1 MVVWGGV
8 CVCVCVCMCVKD
20 LDKFLDG
27 LEDVSVELLHLD
39 GRQVHVTQQT
49 VDDLEQR
56 LLHAG

>member
-1 MVVWGGV
+1 M
-8 CVCVCVCMCVKD
+8 CVCVCGKD
-20 LDKFLDG
+20 LDEFLDG
-27 LEDVSVELLHLD
+27 LEDVGVELLHLD